1 MKPFPVWKHS
11 NNDGEIDMPLSN
23 KIPLIAGNWKMFMTI
38 PEAIDLVN
46 GILSEHLNLQ
56 GSEVV
61 VLPPFTALRDVIKLA
76 ADTPLQVGAQNLH
89 PEDRGAFTGEVSG
102 PMLRDV
108 GCTYVVVGHSERRQ
122 LFGDTNAGVNRK
134 LQAAL
139 SQSLLPIL
147 CIGETKDE
155 REGNRTLEVIQKQL
169 EECLAGLDSS
179 KVNRVIFAY
188 EPIWAIGTGL
198 TASPEQAQEVHAFI
212 RRIIAENYGNTTA
225 ACAIILYGGS
235 VKPDN
240 AFSLLKEKDIN
251 GALVGGAALKPDSF
265 VEIIKEAI
273 KAYKEKQ

>member
-1 MKPFPVWKHS
+1 MKPFPVLKHS

-46 GILSEHLNLQ
+46 GILSEHLNLK

-89 PEDRGAFTGEVSG
+89 SEDKGAFTGEVSG
-102 PMLRDV
+102 PMLRDI

-212 RRIIAENYGNTTA
+212 RRVIAENYGNTTA

-235 VKPDN
+235 VKSDN